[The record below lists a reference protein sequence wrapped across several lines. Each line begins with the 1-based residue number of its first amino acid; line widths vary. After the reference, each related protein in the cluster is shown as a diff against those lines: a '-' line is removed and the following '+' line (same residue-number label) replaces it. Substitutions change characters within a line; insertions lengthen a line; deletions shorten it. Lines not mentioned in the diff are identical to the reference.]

1 MIEPAIRLRPLTV
14 ADLLDEAFRLYRL
27 RFPLLAAISI
37 GAYIPT
43 LLVSLITGSPNVY
56 AALFELVSNPGTTV
70 QPPIANP
77 LLTLLVY
84 PVQLVS
90 FPIQWSGLF
99 LVSVWTV
106 LGYQAKPRQVL
117 EQILRTFP
125 ASAAIAFL
133 YVFGGISLLYCCF
146 PVAFWLAVKLAL
158 LYPAYYAERTGIG
171 SAFERS
177 WRLTDGFFWRTFGLL
192 AALTA
197 LNFALTW
204 ALLATLDIAALLLP
218 GLTPWL
224 RGALVIV
231 GSSLAQMLVLPL
243 VTLAVTLIYFD
254 LRVRKEALDLDVMA
268 YRIAA
273 EAR

>member
-27 RFPLLAAISI
+27 RFPLLASIAI

-43 LLVSLITGSPNVY
+43 LAVSLVSGAPNVY
-56 AALFELVSNPGTTV
+56 SALFEAISSPSTTV
-70 QPPIANP
+70 QPPVANP
-77 LLTLLVY
+77 LFTILVY
-84 PVQLVS
+84 PLQLIS
-90 FPIQWSGLF
+90 FPIQWGGLF

-106 LGYQAKPRQVL
+106 LGYQAKPREVL
-117 EQILRTFP
+117 EQMLRSFLP
-125 ASAAIAFL
+125 SAAFAFL
-133 YVFGGISLLYCCF
+133 YVFGGGFLAYCCF
-146 PVAFWLAVKLAL
+146 PVAFWLGVKLAL

-192 AALTA
+192 AALLV
-197 LNFALTW
+197 LNFALSW
-204 ALLATLDIAALLLP
+204 ALLATLWLAAFLLP

-224 RGALVIV
+224 RAALVIA
-231 GSSLAQMLVLPL
+231 GSSIAQMIVLPL
-243 VTLAVTLIYFD
+243 LTLAVTLIYFD

-268 YRIAA
+268 YQIAA
-273 EAR
+273 EPQ